1 VKSWQGVRKAVDF
14 GPPALQGEAFYPRDT
29 QSEDCLTL
37 NIWAPAEPKAGE
49 KHPVLLWIH
58 GGAFIQGS
66 GAQPRYDGTELA
78 KRGAIVVTIN
88 YRLGPLGLFAHPA
101 LSAEAGPTDALA
113 NFCLLDMIAAL
124 RWTRDNIAAF
134 GGDPGNVTVSG
145 SSAGGTSCLFL
156 MGSPEARGLFH
167 KAIIHSSG
175 GMRNIKTLAEAE
187 QAGAALAEQLG
198 AGTRATA
205 ADLRRLDADDVAV
218 STQQIQ
224 QLGLPVKPVVDGRL
238 VTHTPEQVFAQ
249 GQQARIPVLIGG
261 ANGESGARQFGDE
274 VATGGAF
281 GFQRQLADAMTRDG
295 QKVYM
300 FQMTFVP
307 PQARATRSAALH
319 GEPVAYAFGTIGM
332 SAAAQR
338 GFRSEGA
345 ATRAAGRRRGGGAG
359 AGATAV
365 GGREDDSAPVEE
377 STEGRRISEAMMDYF
392 VAFMRTGKPEANGLA
407 EWPAYSA
414 SAPKTMVFGNFGIGA
429 K

>member
-1 VKSWQGVRKAVDF
+1 
-14 GPPALQGEAFYPRDT
+14 
-29 QSEDCLTL
+29 
-37 NIWAPAEPKAGE
+37 
-49 KHPVLLWIH
+49 
-58 GGAFIQGS
+58 
-66 GAQPRYDGTELA
+66 
-78 KRGAIVVTIN
+78 
-88 YRLGPLGLFAHPA
+88 
-101 LSAEAGPTDALA
+101 
-113 NFCLLDMIAAL
+113 
-124 RWTRDNIAAF
+124 
-134 GGDPGNVTVSG
+134 
-145 SSAGGTSCLFL
+145 
-156 MGSPEARGLFH
+156 
-167 KAIIHSSG
+167 
-175 GMRNIKTLAEAE
+175 MRNIKTLAEAE

-198 AGTRATA
+198 AGVRATA
-205 ADLRRLDADDVAV
+205 ADLRRLDADDIAV

-224 QLGLPVKPVVDGRL
+224 QLGLPVKPVIDGRL

-249 GQQARIPVLIGG
+249 GKQARIPVLIGG

-332 SAAAQR
+332 SVAAQH

-359 AGATAV
+359 AAAAAV

-392 VAFMRTGKPEANGLA
+392 VAFMRTGKPEANDLA